1 LDFGLCTWNFVLCS
15 SSRTLQEESTN
26 QSSKHKVQPRPK
38 TKDRFSK
45 TLMTASV
52 ETAPLRRNPESRPAI
67 QSFARFRA
75 PFSLRCGAILI
86 DYIILVAI
94 LAFSTLVSRVLGG
107 GARSAGNSSET
118 VGLLLAIVVAA
129 LDLGVL
135 PGLTG
140 LTVGKWATGLRI
152 IREDGTP
159 IGIGRA
165 FLRHF
170 VGYPLSFVTLGL
182 GFLAAA
188 FTPRG
193 RGLHDLIANTIV
205 VREGPPTVVRESRVG

>member
-1 LDFGLCTWNFVLCS
+1 
-15 SSRTLQEESTN
+15 
-26 QSSKHKVQPRPK
+26 
-38 TKDRFSK
+38 
-45 TLMTASV
+45 MTTRV
-52 ETAPLRRNPESRPAI
+52 EETAPARARLQSRSAR

-86 DYIILVAI
+86 DYIVLVAI
-94 LAFSTLVSRVLGG
+94 VAFSTLVSRLLGG

-118 VGLLLAIVVAA
+118 VGIVLALVVAA

-140 LTVGKWATGLRI
+140 LTIGKWATGLRI
-152 IREDGTP
+152 LRGDGDE

-165 FLRHF
+165 FIRHF
-170 VGYPLSFVTLGL
+170 VGYPLSFITLGL
-182 GFLAAA
+182 GFVVAA
-188 FTPRG
+188 FTTRG

-205 VREGPPTVVRESRVG
+205 VRDWPAVAVPSPGSELKPI

>member
-1 LDFGLCTWNFVLCS
+1 
-15 SSRTLQEESTN
+15 
-26 QSSKHKVQPRPK
+26 
-38 TKDRFSK
+38 
-45 TLMTASV
+45 M
-52 ETAPLRRNPESRPAI
+52 

-86 DYIILVAI
+86 DYIVLVAI
-94 LAFSTLVSRVLGG
+94 VAFSTLASRLLGG

-118 VGLLLAIVVAA
+118 VGIILALVIAA

-152 IREDGTP
+152 LRGDGKE

-170 VGYPLSFVTLGL
+170 VGYPLSFITLGL
-182 GFLAAA
+182 GFVVAA
-188 FTPRG
+188 FTTRG

-205 VREGPPTVVRESRVG
+205 VRDWPAVAVPGPGSELKRI

>member
-1 LDFGLCTWNFVLCS
+1 
-15 SSRTLQEESTN
+15 
-26 QSSKHKVQPRPK
+26 
-38 TKDRFSK
+38 
-45 TLMTASV
+45 MTGAV
-52 ETAPLRRNPESRPAI
+52 ETAPLAAAHVKSRPPI
-67 QSFARFRA
+67 QSLARLRA

-94 LAFSTLVSRVLGG
+94 LAFSTLTSRLLGG
-107 GARSAGNSSET
+107 GARTAGTSSET
-118 VGLLLAIVVAA
+118 VGILLAVAA
-129 LDLGVL
+129 AVLDLGVL

-152 IREDGTP
+152 RRTNGME
-159 IGIGRA
+159 IGMGRA

-170 VGYPLSFVTLGL
+170 VGYPMSFLTLGL

-193 RGLHDLIANTIV
+193 RGLHDLVADTMV
-205 VREGPPTVVRESRVG
+205 MREGPRVSMRAPGAR